1 VLRGLLGTLQIT
13 LPPQVQAARS
23 SIRRTPQS
31 PQRSRQTE
39 DRSGLGDVGPIP
51 VVQNQGIPIPI
62 PIPTP
67 IVPRLPGHPRI
78 FRGLSR
84 QALCAIVTAPD
95 T

>member
-39 DRSGLGDVGPIP
+39 DRPGLGDVGPIP

-67 IVPRLPGHPRI
+67 KVPRLRAIPGSFGAFPGRPSV
-78 FRGLSR
+78 L
-84 QALCAIVTAPD
+84 
-95 T
+95 

>member
-13 LPPQVQAARS
+13 LPPRVQAARS
-23 SIRRTPQS
+23 SIRCTPQS

-51 VVQNQGIPIPI
+51 VVTKSGDPDPDPDPDPESAKI
-62 PIPTP
+62 T
-67 IVPRLPGHPRI
+67 GHPRI